1 VKIRRLAARPG
12 PDEEGPI
19 GEEERSSIAAQVAR
33 LSVPGKMELAV
44 KGTGSPTDPVAGR
57 EQHGGPR
64 GDREPET
71 DGGRYR
77 LLRCFL
83 PDHEDVLRFI
93 ADSRQWT
100 ANRQVVNRWS

>member
-1 VKIRRLAARPG
+1 LPPG
-12 PDEEGPI
+12 LDLTEERPI
-19 GEEERSSIAAQVAR
+19 GESERSSIAAQVAR
-33 LSVPGKMELAV
+33 LSVPGKVELAV
-44 KGTGSPTDPVAGR
+44 KGTGKSDGSCRGTRAAWC
-57 EQHGGPR
+57 PR

-100 ANRQVVNRWS
+100 ANRRWSTRWS